1 MKVVVIGGSGLI
13 GSKVV
18 TVLRQHGH
26 EVIAASPSQGVN
38 TVTGEGLAE
47 AVADAQVVVDVA
59 NSPSFEDKPAMFPS
73 IFALGVA
80 ELKSLTGT
88 GSGLMNMAI
97 VGGAI
102 IPLVQGVLAD
112 RLGIHHAFFLPVIC
126 YLYILFYALRGSTPN
141 SERYA
146 NCLEVV
152 YAAQGAGSNNRRYPN
167 CLEIV
172 QRSMPLA
179 VPGFETCTWKA

>member
-1 MKVVVIGGSGLI
+1 
-13 GSKVV
+13 
-18 TVLRQHGH
+18 
-26 EVIAASPSQGVN
+26 
-38 TVTGEGLAE
+38 
-47 AVADAQVVVDVA
+47 
-59 NSPSFEDKPAMFPS
+59 
-73 IFALGVA
+73 
-80 ELKSLTGT
+80 
-88 GSGLMNMAI
+88 MAI

-126 YLYILFYALRGSTPN
+126 YLYIVFYALRGSTPN

-172 QRSMPLA
+172 QRSMGTA
-179 VPGFETCTWKA
+179 VAGDLGADKSIQ